1 MTGFFQAL
9 ASKLAERWAAL
20 LLLPGALFAA
30 AALVGVQL
38 GHTDAV
44 NRQQLS
50 HIVAKTADHLARQA
64 PGTQGLLV
72 ITVLLAATGTG
83 LVVQALAGTTRAI
96 WLGQWPRPTAWL
108 CRWRIGRR
116 RTRWHRRVQ
125 RRHELQ
131 SAHPRDTR
139 TPAQQHDIN
148 AAAERTNRIALAEP
162 GRPTWMGDRIH
173 AVEHIAWNRHGLDL
187 TFAWPRLWL
196 VAPDT
201 TRTEITTAHA
211 AFAAAVATGTWAWP
225 YLILALLWWPAALIG
240 ICIGAT
246 GWVRARS
253 AITDLTTLSE
263 SALDL
268 HARTLAIELGVAE
281 QDTTGPLTVDEG
293 EQLTARVRKGR

>member
-1 MTGFFQAL
+1 MNGFFHAL

-30 AALVGVQL
+30 AALIGVQL

-50 HIVAKTADHLARQA
+50 HIVATTADHLARQA

-72 ITVLLAATGTG
+72 IAVLLAATGSG
-83 LVVQALAGTTRAI
+83 LVVQGLAGTTRAI
-96 WLGQWPRPTAWL
+96 WLGQWPRPLGWPR
-108 CRWRIGRR
+108 RWRISRR
-116 RTRWHRRVQ
+116 RTRWHRYVQ

-131 SAHPRDTR
+131 AAHPRDTR
-139 TPAQQHDIN
+139 TPAQQQDIN

-173 AVEHIAWNRHGLDL
+173 AVEHIAWNRNGLDL

-196 VAPDT
+196 VVPDT

-225 YLILALLWWPAALIG
+225 YLILAVLWWPAALIG
-240 ICIGAT
+240 IGIGVT
-246 GWVRARS
+246 GWARARS
-253 AITDLTTLSE
+253 AITDLTALTE

-281 QDTTGPLTVDEG
+281 PDTTGPLTIIEG
-293 EQLTARVRKGR
+293 EQLTAQVRKGR